1 MMIASNFSIAAMALW
16 VKSGRV
22 PESLENPAATKPK
35 ATKPKPADST
45 SGSAEKDSS
54 GTDKPDKEDLKWEEK
69 EEKEEPKKEEPKK
82 EEPATKLIKQDGSL
96 AVIPA
101 AATKVTERHL
111 LLPLVLVLTAHATG
125 LVPLYLFSNW
135 DADQLPGLFITACN
149 ISTLLPIAATFLV
162 SWSAPDILN
171 PQALC
176 LLQCF
181 SLLLLGMFL
190 AALATL
196 NFSLSVIVGVAC
208 VPLSFVR
215 KSAHNGITGA
225 QLLLLALLNP
235 CLIVQTGTR
244 LLGADLME
252 VLVQSAIGWHVWGM
266 WTQVVFWLVWFPAW
280 LVGAVVVATGM
291 WDY

>member
-1 MMIASNFSIAAMALW
+1 
-16 VKSGRV
+16 
-22 PESLENPAATKPK
+22 
-35 ATKPKPADST
+35 
-45 SGSAEKDSS
+45 
-54 GTDKPDKEDLKWEEK
+54 
-69 EEKEEPKKEEPKK
+69 
-82 EEPATKLIKQDGSL
+82 
-96 AVIPA
+96 
-101 AATKVTERHL
+101 
-111 LLPLVLVLTAHATG
+111 
-125 LVPLYLFSNW
+125 
-135 DADQLPGLFITACN
+135 
-149 ISTLLPIAATFLV
+149 
-162 SWSAPDILN
+162 
-171 PQALC
+171 
-176 LLQCF
+176 
-181 SLLLLGMFL
+181 MFL

-280 LVGAVVVATGM
+280 LVGAVVVGTGM